1 MEPRL
6 AGIWQQLE
14 SMIAAVGGYEDA
26 MTPPQIS
33 KMVEAAELY
42 GVGSLAMLEQADHA
56 DGTPVGGKARHA
68 NIPSYSMLSR
78 QGKLQQSVLTRSF
91 TFFSQRFVFDS

>member
-1 MEPRL
+1 
-6 AGIWQQLE
+6 
-14 SMIAAVGGYEDA
+14 
-26 MTPPQIS
+26 
-33 KMVEAAELY
+33 
-42 GVGSLAMLEQADHA
+42 MLEQADHV

-68 NIPSYSMLSR
+68 NIPSYSMLSC